1 MRKPGN
7 AVALAVIVAV
17 CAVNALGT
25 VQLPAWR
32 QGLFLLLLVA
42 AYLHGR
48 RLPSVHGPWI
58 LAAGPVAGLGAMAAL
73 EFSEGMTVLLCTLVF
88 AALPWTIGRFRGQQ
102 AVLVDA
108 QRQRVEALERER
120 ASVEEK
126 ARLRERA
133 RIASDMHDSLGHDLA
148 LIALRAG
155 ALELSQGLPERDR
168 EAAAALRTQAVE
180 ATDRLR
186 GTVAMLRGGAAPES
200 PYDEEVDALV
210 ERAREAGLDVRLSS
224 VPVGA
229 DQDVQWAVRHIVKE
243 ALTNA
248 ARHAPGASVDVEIG
262 DRDGGVGVVV
272 SNGLGAC
279 AGAGNGPGS
288 GLAGLAERVR
298 LLGGTLRA
306 GEEGGRFVVAARLPL
321 RPGGEGRG

>member
-1 MRKPGN
+1 MRKLGS
-7 AVALAVIVAV
+7 AAALAAVVAV
-17 CAVNALGT
+17 CVVNALGT

-32 QGLFLLLLVA
+32 QGLFLVLLVA

-48 RLPSVHGPWI
+48 RLPQSHGPWI
-58 LAAGPVAGLGAMAAL
+58 LAAGPVAGLVVMAVV
-73 EFSEGMTVLLCTLVF
+73 EFSEGTTVVLCTLVF
-88 AALPWTIGRFRGQQ
+88 VALPWTIGRFRGQQ
-102 AVLVDA
+102 AALVAA

-120 ASVEEK
+120 ESVEEK

-155 ALELSQGLPERDR
+155 ALELSQGLSEADR
-168 EAAAALRTQAVE
+168 EAAAALRSQAVE

-186 GTVAMLRGGAAPES
+186 GTVAMLRGGAAPVS
-200 PYDEEVDALV
+200 PHEEGVEALV

-224 VPVGA
+224 APVRG
-229 DQDVQWAVRHIVKE
+229 DQDVQWAVRRIVKE

-248 ARHAPGASVDVEIG
+248 ARHAPGAPVDVEIE
-262 DRDGGVGVVV
+262 DGGGVVGVVV
-272 SNGLGAC
+272 SNELREGELPGAP
-279 AGAGNGPGS
+279 AMTGGS

-298 LLGGTLRA
+298 LLGGALRA
-306 GEEGGRFVVAARLPL
+306 GEEGGRFVVAARLPVEED
-321 RPGGEGRG
+321 R

>member
-1 MRKPGN
+1 M
-7 AVALAVIVAV
+7 ALAVIVAV

-88 AALPWTIGRFRGQQ
+88 AALPWTVGRFRGQQ
-102 AVLVDA
+102 AALVDA

-120 ASVEEK
+120 ASVEEE

-148 LIALRAG
+148 LIALREVLALVGEGLTNQEIAG
-155 ALELSQGLPERDR
+155 
-168 EAAAALRTQAVE
+168 
-180 ATDRLR
+180 RLHVSE
-186 GTVAMLRGGAAPES
+186 GTVKAHVSAI
-200 PYDEEVDALV
+200 LV
-210 ERAREAGLDVRLSS
+210 ELEVGNRVRAAILAHEAGLTH
-224 VPVGA
+224 G
-229 DQDVQWAVRHIVKE
+229 
-243 ALTNA
+243 
-248 ARHAPGASVDVEIG
+248 
-262 DRDGGVGVVV
+262 
-272 SNGLGAC
+272 
-279 AGAGNGPGS
+279 
-288 GLAGLAERVR
+288 
-298 LLGGTLRA
+298 
-306 GEEGGRFVVAARLPL
+306 
-321 RPGGEGRG
+321 

>member
-1 MRKPGN
+1 MKKLGSA
-7 AVALAVIVAV
+7 AVLAVVVAV

-32 QGLFLLLLVA
+32 QGLFLVLLVA

-48 RLPSVHGPWI
+48 RLPPVYGPWI
-58 LAAGPVAGLGAMAAL
+58 LAAGPVAGLGVMAV
-73 EFSEGMTVLLCTLVF
+73 EFSEGTTVFLCTLVF
-88 AALPWTIGRFRGQQ
+88 AALPWTVGRFRGQQ
-102 AVLVDA
+102 AALVAA

-120 ASVEEK
+120 ASVEEE

-155 ALELSQGLPERDR
+155 ALELSQGLSEQDR
-168 EAAAALRTQAVE
+168 GVASALRSQAVE

-186 GTVAMLRGGAAPES
+186 GTVAMLRGGAAPVS
-200 PYDEEVDALV
+200 PNEEGVEALV
-210 ERAREAGLDVRLSS
+210 ERAREAGLEVRLSS
-224 VPVGA
+224 VPFSA
-229 DQDVQWAVRHIVKE
+229 DQDVQWAVRRIVKE

-262 DRDGGVGVVV
+262 GGAVVV
-272 SNGLGAC
+272 SNELRGAPVTT
-279 AGAGNGPGS
+279 GGS

-298 LLGGTLRA
+298 LLGGTLRS
-306 GEEGGRFVVAARLPL
+306 GVEDGRFVVAARLPE
-321 RPGGEGRG
+321 EGR